1 MTDNRFR
8 QTDRQTDRHAYLVM
22 AHGNFSVL
30 EKCLSLLDDPRNDIY
45 LHIDRKTKE
54 VPFDRLKQS
63 VCQARLTIVSRI
75 PVNWGGYSQIEAELL
90 LLSTAAAEY
99 HSRYHLISG
108 ADLPLKTQDEMHDFF
123 SRHRT
128 EEYIRFDSN
137 ITEDR
142 IRERI
147 RYYYLL
153 QDRIGRNSGIAAAVL
168 EQAEN
173 MILKVQ
179 KTLQIDRTKNNV
191 PLYKGTNWFSITQE
205 LADYVLSQSDEVR
218 RRYRYTLCADEVFLQ
233 TIVGNSKFMERA
245 ADTSLRC
252 IDWKRGAPY
261 TFTIEDYDMLM
272 NSGKFFARK
281 FDEKVDMEIVN
292 RIYAELMQRQGH
304 QRP

>member
-1 MTDNRFR
+1 
-8 QTDRQTDRHAYLVM
+8 M

-54 VPFDRLKQS
+54 VPVDRLKHS
-63 VCQARLTIVSRI
+63 VRQARLTFVSRI

-108 ADLPLKTQDEMHDFF
+108 VDLPLKTQDEMHDFF

-153 QDRIGRNSGIAAAVL
+153 QDRIGRNSGGMTAVL
-168 EQAEN
+168 DRAEGLL
-173 MILKVQ
+173 LKAQ
-179 KTLQIDRTKNNV
+179 RKLRIDRTRNEQS
-191 PLYKGTNWFSITQE
+191 LYKGTNWFSITQE
-205 LADYVLSQSDEVR
+205 LADYVLSRSDKIR
-218 RRYRYTLCADEVFLQ
+218 RRYRYTLCADEVFLH
-233 TIVGNSKFMERA
+233 TIVGNSKFMEQA
-245 ADTSLRC
+245 ADNSLRC
-252 IDWKRGAPY
+252 IDWKRGGPY

-272 NSGKFFARK
+272 NSGMFFARK
-281 FDEKVDMEIVN
+281 FDEKVDMEIVD
-292 RIYAELMQRQGH
+292 RIYAELMRRQA
-304 QRP
+304 R